1 MQRSAILASVA
12 GLAVLFGCTSPAE
25 KAAEA
30 QERMANSQN
39 ELIQERL
46 RLAEEHED
54 CVDSAGED
62 QTEMARCDQIL
73 KRIDALH

>member
-1 MQRSAILASVA
+1 MQRPATLARLTALVVLA
-12 GLAVLFGCTSPAE
+12 GCASPAE

-46 RLAEEHED
+46 KLAEEHEK
-54 CVDSAGED
+54 CVDKAGSD
-62 QTEMARCDQIL
+62 QTKLAKCDQIL
-73 KRIDALH
+73 KRIQALQ

>member
-1 MQRSAILASVA
+1 MRGSATLALLVA
-12 GLAVLFGCTSPAE
+12 LVFLAACASPAE

-46 RLAEEHED
+46 RLTEEHEK
-54 CVDSAGED
+54 CVDKAGSD
-62 QTEMARCDQIL
+62 QVKMAKCDQIL
-73 KRIDALH
+73 NRIQALH